1 MLSPLLDVS
10 SDIFAREFTA
20 RATEMGTIVRVHN
33 ECDNSS
39 SACTERLSR
48 TFAWRGDLFDY
59 VGSHELAGENC
70 EISECVDY

>member
-1 MLSPLLDVS
+1 
-10 SDIFAREFTA
+10 
-20 RATEMGTIVRVHN
+20 MGTIVRVHN